1 MDESKNQD
9 EVIIE
14 ELEVPKSPDEE
25 EIVVEE
31 EKIEEKPEEVVTESE
46 EREEKEETDSTGKN
60 QVTTEELM
68 QKLEQLDAKFTEKI
82 ETDEHKDQ
90 GSDKDQVTTEELM
103 QKLEQLDTKFTKK
116 IQTDEHKNQLF
127 DKLHQQLKI
136 YEDDVIAMAINPI
149 IMEMIQLLDSLKAQ
163 RQYFPEEVS
172 QENYEKLVK
181 KFDGAIEDVQDLLEE
196 LDVDIYSVEG
206 AYPDPK
212 RQKIVKVIPTVE
224 KERNNTIAKKV
235 SDGYIRQNHIVKYEK
250 IAIYKYQ
257 EDKED
262 GNK

>member
-1 MDESKNQD
+1 MDESKKQD

-25 EIVVEE
+25 E
-31 EKIEEKPEEVVTESE
+31 KPEEVVTESE
-46 EREEKEETDSTGKN
+46 ETEEKEETDSTGKN

-127 DKLHQQLKI
+127 DKLYERMKM
-136 YEDDVIAMAINPI
+136 YEDDAIATAINPI
-149 IMEMIQLLDSLKAQ
+149 IMELIQLLDNLKAQ

-206 AYPDPK
+206 VCPDPK
-212 RQKIVKVIPTVE
+212 RQKIVNVIPTTE
-224 KERNNTIAKKV
+224 KERNNTIAEKV

-257 EDKED
+257 EDKEN

>member
-14 ELEVPKSPDEE
+14 ELEVPKTPDEE
-25 EIVVEE
+25 ET
-31 EKIEEKPEEVVTESE
+31 EEKPEEVVTEGE
-46 EREEKEETDSTGKN
+46 KTEEKKVTDSTDKN

-68 QKLEQLDAKFTEKI
+68 QKLEQLDA
-82 ETDEHKDQ
+82 
-90 GSDKDQVTTEELM
+90 
-103 QKLEQLDTKFTKK
+103 KFTKK

-127 DKLHQQLKI
+127 DKLHQQLKV
-136 YEDDVIAMAINPI
+136 YEDDVIATAINPI